1 MKFQADV
8 IFLGTTIRSNNKTGR
23 TYRLVKLLD
32 LENNDT
38 FTCVADD
45 IDMDF
50 SDLEK
55 LDIITG
61 EFNVYLSNNNNIR
74 LLGYVA
80 NAY

>member
-8 IFLGTTIRSNNKTGR
+8 MYLSTTIRSNDKTGR

-32 LENNDT
+32 LENDDT

-50 SDLEK
+50 TDLEK
-55 LDIITG
+55 RDIISG
-61 EFNVYLSNNNNIR
+61 EFNIYLSNNNNIR